1 MRLGRLTADATIVFD
16 GDVDVASKPV
26 ARATGL
32 LAGRADPPARL
43 DLRDTAPRPR
53 PSARSSTSSSFV
65 DHAGPSVQYIERHD
79 QEDLAMDLRQIRY
92 FIAVAEERSFTV
104 AARRLNLSQPPL
116 SQQIQSLEAALGAQL
131 LYRTSRRVELTQAGE
146 ALLARARAIQQQIKL
161 AEEEVRSIGAGLVG
175 TLDIGATGSIL
186 RGRLAD
192 LLAAYRKDAPSV
204 KMTVHEQAP
213 ALQIAALL
221 NRTTNIS
228 LNRSIPTEDALSSEL
243 AWQEE
248 VVVAMPK
255 AHPLARRKRIA
266 LCDLASEDHIVL
278 QPESSQFARY
288 IQTCCIDAGFLP
300 RVSQQVVDA
309 QSVPSLIAAGF
320 GVALVPQSIA
330 RFTTDE
336 IVFRPIRPSPPSADV
351 FLVFRKDETSTVV
364 QNFIKLAR
372 RFLRQKRNSGH
383 LVAGR

>member
-1 MRLGRLTADATIVFD
+1 
-16 GDVDVASKPV
+16 
-26 ARATGL
+26 
-32 LAGRADPPARL
+32 
-43 DLRDTAPRPR
+43 
-53 PSARSSTSSSFV
+53 
-65 DHAGPSVQYIERHD
+65 
-79 QEDLAMDLRQIRY
+79 MDLRQIRY

-116 SQQIQSLEAALGAQL
+116 SQQIQSLEAALGAKL

-161 AEEEVRSIGAGLVG
+161 AEDEVRSIGAGLIG
-175 TLDIGATGSIL
+175 SLDIGATGSIL

-192 LLAAYRKDAPSV
+192 LLAAYRKVAPSV

-228 LNRSIPTEDALSSEL
+228 LNRSIPAEDALSSEL
-243 AWQEE
+243 AWPEE
-248 VVVAMPK
+248 IVVAMPK

-266 LCDLASEDHIVL
+266 LADLASEDHIVL

-288 IQTCCIDAGFLP
+288 IQKCCIDAGFLP

-330 RFTTDE
+330 RFTTGE
-336 IVFRPIRPSPPSADV
+336 IVFRPIRPAPPSADV
-351 FLVFRKDETSTVV
+351 FLVVRKDETSMVV

-372 RFLRQKRNSGH
+372 RFLKQKRNSSH

>member
-1 MRLGRLTADATIVFD
+1 
-16 GDVDVASKPV
+16 
-26 ARATGL
+26 
-32 LAGRADPPARL
+32 
-43 DLRDTAPRPR
+43 
-53 PSARSSTSSSFV
+53 
-65 DHAGPSVQYIERHD
+65 
-79 QEDLAMDLRQIRY
+79 MDLRQIRY

-146 ALLARARAIQQQIKL
+146 ALLARARAIQQQIRL
-161 AEEEVRSIGAGLVG
+161 AEDEVRSIGAGLVG

-192 LLAAYRKDAPSV
+192 LLAAYRKDAPAV

-243 AWQEE
+243 AWPEE

-255 AHPLARRKRIA
+255 DHPLARRKRIA
-266 LCDLASEDHIVL
+266 LGDLASEHHIVL

-300 RVSQQVVDA
+300 WVSQQVVDA

-320 GVALVPQSIA
+320 GVALVPQSIT
-330 RFTTDE
+330 RFTTGE

-364 QNFIKLAR
+364 QNFVKLAR
-372 RFLRQKRNSGH
+372 RFLRQKRSSGH
-383 LVAGR
+383 PVAGR

>member
-1 MRLGRLTADATIVFD
+1 
-16 GDVDVASKPV
+16 
-26 ARATGL
+26 
-32 LAGRADPPARL
+32 
-43 DLRDTAPRPR
+43 
-53 PSARSSTSSSFV
+53 
-65 DHAGPSVQYIERHD
+65 
-79 QEDLAMDLRQIRY
+79 MDLRQIRY

-104 AARRLNLSQPPL
+104 AARRLNSSQPPL
-116 SQQIQSLEAALGAQL
+116 SQQIQSLEAALGAKL

-146 ALLARARAIQQQIKL
+146 ALLERARAIQQQIQL
-161 AEEEVRSIGAGLVG
+161 AEDEVRSIGAGLIG
-175 TLDIGATGSIL
+175 SLDIGATGSIL

-192 LLAAYRKDAPSV
+192 LLAAYRKVAPSV

-228 LNRSIPTEDALSSEL
+228 LNRSIPAEDALSSEL
-243 AWQEE
+243 AWPEE

-266 LCDLASEDHIVL
+266 LADLASEDHIVL

-288 IQTCCIDAGFLP
+288 IQKCCIDAGFLP

-330 RFTTDE
+330 RFTTGE

-351 FLVFRKDETSTVV
+351 FLVFRKDETSMVV

-372 RFLRQKRNSGH
+372 RFLKQKRNSSH
-383 LVAGR
+383 PVAGR

>member
-1 MRLGRLTADATIVFD
+1 M
-16 GDVDVASKPV
+16 
-26 ARATGL
+26 
-32 LAGRADPPARL
+32 
-43 DLRDTAPRPR
+43 
-53 PSARSSTSSSFV
+53 
-65 DHAGPSVQYIERHD
+65 
-79 QEDLAMDLRQIRY
+79 
-92 FIAVAEERSFTV
+92 
-104 AARRLNLSQPPL
+104 
-116 SQQIQSLEAALGAQL
+116 
-131 LYRTSRRVELTQAGE
+131 
-146 ALLARARAIQQQIKL
+146 
-161 AEEEVRSIGAGLVG
+161 
-175 TLDIGATGSIL
+175 
-186 RGRLAD
+186 
-192 LLAAYRKDAPSV
+192 

-228 LNRSIPTEDALSSEL
+228 LNRSIPTEDTLSSEL
-243 AWQEE
+243 AWTEE

-255 AHPLARRKRIA
+255 VHPLARRKRIA
-266 LCDLASEDHIVL
+266 LGDLASEDHIVL

-351 FLVFRKDETSTVV
+351 FLVFRKHETSMVV
-364 QNFIKLAR
+364 QNFVKLAR
-372 RFLRQKRNSGH
+372 RFLRQKRNSDH
-383 LVAGR
+383 LAGR

>member
-1 MRLGRLTADATIVFD
+1 
-16 GDVDVASKPV
+16 
-26 ARATGL
+26 
-32 LAGRADPPARL
+32 
-43 DLRDTAPRPR
+43 
-53 PSARSSTSSSFV
+53 
-65 DHAGPSVQYIERHD
+65 
-79 QEDLAMDLRQIRY
+79 MDLRQIRY

-116 SQQIQSLEAALGAQL
+116 SQQIQSLEAALGAKL

-146 ALLARARAIQQQIKL
+146 ALLARARAIQQQIQL
-161 AEEEVRSIGAGLVG
+161 AEDEVRSIGAGLIG
-175 TLDIGATGSIL
+175 SLDIGATGSIL

-192 LLAAYRKDAPSV
+192 LLAAYRKVAPSV

-228 LNRSIPTEDALSSEL
+228 LNRSIPAEDALSSEL
-243 AWQEE
+243 AWPEE

-266 LCDLASEDHIVL
+266 LGDLASEDHIVL

-288 IQTCCIDAGFLP
+288 IQKCCIDAGFLP

-330 RFTTDE
+330 RFTTGE

-351 FLVFRKDETSTVV
+351 FLVFRKDETSMVV

-372 RFLRQKRNSGH
+372 RFLKQKRNSSH
-383 LVAGR
+383 PVAGR

>member
-1 MRLGRLTADATIVFD
+1 
-16 GDVDVASKPV
+16 
-26 ARATGL
+26 
-32 LAGRADPPARL
+32 
-43 DLRDTAPRPR
+43 
-53 PSARSSTSSSFV
+53 
-65 DHAGPSVQYIERHD
+65 
-79 QEDLAMDLRQIRY
+79 MDLRQIRY

-161 AEEEVRSIGAGLVG
+161 AEDEVRSIGAGLVG
-175 TLDIGATGSIL
+175 SLDIGATGSIL

-192 LLAAYRKDAPSV
+192 LLAAYRKVAPAV

-228 LNRSIPTEDALSSEL
+228 LNRSIPAEDALSSEL
-243 AWQEE
+243 AWPEE
-248 VVVAMPK
+248 VVVAMPRT
-255 AHPLARRKRIA
+255 HPLARGKRIA
-266 LCDLASEDHIVL
+266 LGDLASEDHIVL

-288 IQTCCIDAGFLP
+288 IQKCCIDAGFLP
-300 RVSQQVVDA
+300 LVSQQVVDA

-330 RFTTDE
+330 RFTTGE

-351 FLVFRKDETSTVV
+351 FLVFRKDETSMVV

-372 RFLRQKRNSGH
+372 RFLGQKRNSGH
-383 LVAGR
+383 LVVGR

>member
-1 MRLGRLTADATIVFD
+1 
-16 GDVDVASKPV
+16 
-26 ARATGL
+26 
-32 LAGRADPPARL
+32 
-43 DLRDTAPRPR
+43 
-53 PSARSSTSSSFV
+53 
-65 DHAGPSVQYIERHD
+65 
-79 QEDLAMDLRQIRY
+79 MDLRQLRY
-92 FIAVAEERSFTV
+92 FIAVAEERSFTA

-116 SQQIQSLEAALGAQL
+116 SQHIQSLEAALRTQL
-131 LYRTSRRVELTQAGE
+131 LHRTSRKVELTQAGE

-161 AEEEVRSIGAGLVG
+161 AEDEVHSIGAGLVG

-204 KMTVHEQAP
+204 RMTVHEQAP

-228 LNRSIPTEDALSSEL
+228 LNRSIPTEHMLHSEL
-243 AWQEE
+243 AWSEE
-248 VVVAMPK
+248 VVVAMQK
-255 AHPLARRKRIA
+255 THPLARRKRIT
-266 LCDLASEDHIVL
+266 LGDLASEDQIVL
-278 QPESSQFARY
+278 QPESSEFARY
-288 IQTCCIDAGFLP
+288 IQKCCVDAGFLP
-300 RVSQQVVDA
+300 RVSQQVIDA

-351 FLVFRKDETSTVV
+351 FLVFRKDETSMVV
-364 QNFIKLAR
+364 HNFIKLAR
-372 RFLRQKRNSGH
+372 RFLSQKRNSGPP
-383 LVAGR
+383 AGAGS

>member
-1 MRLGRLTADATIVFD
+1 
-16 GDVDVASKPV
+16 
-26 ARATGL
+26 
-32 LAGRADPPARL
+32 
-43 DLRDTAPRPR
+43 
-53 PSARSSTSSSFV
+53 
-65 DHAGPSVQYIERHD
+65 
-79 QEDLAMDLRQIRY
+79 MDLRQIRY

-104 AARRLNLSQPPL
+104 AARRLNFSQPPL
-116 SQQIQSLEAALGAQL
+116 SQQIQSLEAALGAKL

-146 ALLARARAIQQQIKL
+146 ALLERARAIQQQIQL
-161 AEEEVRSIGAGLVG
+161 AEDEVRSIGAGLIG
-175 TLDIGATGSIL
+175 SLDIGATGSIL

-192 LLAAYRKDAPSV
+192 LLAAYRKVAPSV

-228 LNRSIPTEDALSSEL
+228 LNRSIPAEDALSSEL
-243 AWQEE
+243 AWPEE

-266 LCDLASEDHIVL
+266 LADLASEDHIVL

-288 IQTCCIDAGFLP
+288 IQKCCIDAGFLP

-330 RFTTDE
+330 RFTTGE

-351 FLVFRKDETSTVV
+351 FLVFRKDETSMVV

-372 RFLRQKRNSGH
+372 RFLKQKRNSSH
-383 LVAGR
+383 PVAGR

>member
-1 MRLGRLTADATIVFD
+1 
-16 GDVDVASKPV
+16 
-26 ARATGL
+26 
-32 LAGRADPPARL
+32 
-43 DLRDTAPRPR
+43 
-53 PSARSSTSSSFV
+53 
-65 DHAGPSVQYIERHD
+65 
-79 QEDLAMDLRQIRY
+79 
-92 FIAVAEERSFTV
+92 
-104 AARRLNLSQPPL
+104 
-116 SQQIQSLEAALGAQL
+116 
-131 LYRTSRRVELTQAGE
+131 LTQAGE

-161 AEEEVRSIGAGLVG
+161 AEDEVRAIGAGLVG
-175 TLDIGATGSIL
+175 SLDIGATGSIL

-192 LLAAYRKDAPSV
+192 LLAAYRKVAPAV

-228 LNRSIPTEDALSSEL
+228 LNRSIPAEDALSSEL
-243 AWQEE
+243 AWPEE

-255 AHPLARRKRIA
+255 THPLARRKRIA
-266 LCDLASEDHIVL
+266 LGDLASEDHIVL

-288 IQTCCIDAGFLP
+288 IQKCCIDAGFLP

-351 FLVFRKDETSTVV
+351 FLVFRKDETSMVV
-364 QNFIKLAR
+364 QNFITLAR
-372 RFLRQKRNSGH
+372 RFFRQKRNSGH
-383 LVAGR
+383 LVTGR